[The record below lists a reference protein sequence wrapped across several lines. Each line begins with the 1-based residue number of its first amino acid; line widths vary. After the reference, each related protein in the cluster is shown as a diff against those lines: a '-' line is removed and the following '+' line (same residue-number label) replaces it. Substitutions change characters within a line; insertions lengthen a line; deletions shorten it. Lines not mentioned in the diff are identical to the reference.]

1 MDTDIKCF
9 IAKDEMLAVNKI
21 KLIGDLHQ
29 NKFRQVLGKNQTCM
43 QLKPD
48 VQKYFPENIIWNFC
62 WKPAYQN
69 PNKTQKTSYEEV
81 TVNYFGLP
89 ISLLLKILGF
99 ITDLSWTTEQLSI

>member
-43 QLKPD
+43 QWKPD
-48 VQKYFPENIIWNFC
+48 VQKYFPENII
-62 WKPAYQN
+62 
-69 PNKTQKTSYEEV
+69 
-81 TVNYFGLP
+81 
-89 ISLLLKILGF
+89 
-99 ITDLSWTTEQLSI
+99 